1 MWGGGKGRGW
11 GLGGMGRLAWA
22 ASLCG
27 LEVYEGVCMGYGTG
41 RRLGYACAWKGV
53 WLEKS

>member
-1 MWGGGKGRGW
+1 LWGGGKGRGW